1 MQEILKVGNV
11 IFAEEGVMVV
21 RPYITDEVRIT
32 DKVITY
38 DMIRP
43 HLLALCVRRMR
54 HCAKML
60 ETNLASATQVNSEF
74 VAWKDGHFSLPV
86 YKALQHFV
94 GSNGVKGEF
103 TPLIAQQCI
112 REIHRNGSVYSG
124 DFKDEKFHED
134 LRNTKVNTEEVF
146 MALTES
152 LLCAVDNESWTKMH
166 E

>member
-1 MQEILKVGNV
+1 MQERCKVGNV

-32 DKVITY
+32 DRVITY
-38 DMIRP
+38 DKIRP
-43 HLLALCVRRMR
+43 YLLALCVRRLR

-60 ETNLASATQVNSEF
+60 EANLGSATQVHSEF
-74 VAWKDGHFSLPV
+74 VVWKDGHFSLPV
-86 YKALQHFV
+86 YKALQQFI
-94 GSNGVKGEF
+94 GSNGAKGEF

-112 REIHRNGSVYSG
+112 REIYRASSVYNG
-124 DFKDEKFHED
+124 EFEDEKFYDD
-134 LRNTKVNTEEVF
+134 LRNTRVSAGEVF

-152 LLCAVDNESWTKMH
+152 LLCAVNDETWARMQ

>member
-1 MQEILKVGNV
+1 MQERLKVGNV

-32 DKVITY
+32 DNVITY

-43 HLLALCVRRMR
+43 YLLALCVRRIR

-60 ETNLASATQVNSEF
+60 EMNLANATQVHSEF
-74 VAWKDGHFSLPV
+74 VVWDGGHFSLPV
-86 YKALQHFV
+86 YKALQQFV

-103 TPLIAQQCI
+103 TPLIAQQCL
-112 REIHRNGSVYSG
+112 REIYRAGNVYRS
-124 DFKDEKFHED
+124 DFQDEKFYED
-134 LRNTKVNTEEVF
+134 LRNTKVGTEGVF

-152 LLCAVDNESWTKMH
+152 LLCAIDNESWVKMH

>member
-74 VAWKDGHFSLPV
+74 VVWKDGHFSLSV

-112 REIHRNGSVYSG
+112 REIHRAGSVYSS
-124 DFKDEKFHED
+124 DFKDAKFHED

-146 MALTES
+146 KALTES
-152 LLCAVDNESWTKMH
+152 LLCTVDNESWTKMH

>member
-74 VAWKDGHFSLPV
+74 VVWKDGHFSLSV

-103 TPLIAQQCI
+103 SAFVRFSVPVVFIVEISRMQNSMKTSVTLRLILKK
-112 REIHRNGSVYSG
+112 S
-124 DFKDEKFHED
+124 
-134 LRNTKVNTEEVF
+134 LR
-146 MALTES
+146 L
-152 LLCAVDNESWTKMH
+152 
-166 E
+166 

>member
-1 MQEILKVGNV
+1 MQERVKVGNV

-38 DMIRP
+38 DAIRP
-43 HLLALCVRRMR
+43 YLLALCVRRMR

-60 ETNLASATQVNSEF
+60 EANLGAATQVSSEF
-74 VAWKDGHFSLPV
+74 VVWKNGHFSLPV
-86 YKALQHFV
+86 YKALQQFV

-112 REIHRNGSVYSG
+112 REIHRAGSVYSG
-124 DFKDEKFHED
+124 DFKDEKFYED
-134 LRNTKVNTEEVF
+134 LRNANVGTEEVF

-152 LLCAVDNESWTKMH
+152 LLCAIDNESWTRMH